1 MVSDEELEAI
11 TSTDVEKL
19 TEEYCKFFC
28 LDQSTIPEITRY
40 FRNVLDIAQ
49 ELLQRRQADLAV
61 WENAPDWANWY
72 ARDKNGQGYFYEKK
86 PWACVVSWRYPGD
99 GRVAPI
105 IVQSWR
111 STLQERP
118 K

>member
-1 MVSDEELEAI
+1 MISDEQLEKAADI
-11 TSTDVEKL
+11 DVAHPDE
-19 TEEYCKFFC
+19 
-28 LDQSTIPEITRY
+28 
-40 FRNVLDIAQ
+40 NVMVRAAYIKEMAQ
-49 ELLQRRQADLAV
+49 ELLQRRQADRAI
-61 WENAPDWANWY
+61 WENAPEWANWY

-105 IVQSWR
+105 IVQSWQ